1 MQFDD
6 QGNSLEIGA
15 WLVCGA
21 SAVFAVYLLIAG
33 GVGVDVQSLGVP
45 LLLIGFLIAAYIV
58 YGRRRPEPV
67 IRNICG
73 VLAVVMLSAAT
84 AGIISLAGLRMGAPL
99 VDANLA
105 AFDASLLFDTRSI
118 VVAIANATTFAG
130 LLGLA
135 YVSSFPILFGAVV
148 YLGWTRHIRPLWQ
161 LAFVF
166 AFTAVGCA
174 TLSVFFP
181 AVGAFAQFAYPADVL
196 DGLPSGAGVYH
207 LPKFEYYRHAVAPII
222 SMSSVQGVVTFPSFH
237 CCLALMTAFAYVE
250 HRWLLL
256 ISLLWNALVIVSTI
270 PIGGHYMVD
279 LPAGAAIWVTA
290 YLLARAL
297 WPSRAETALSPQ
309 RSEIASG
316 LK

>member
-1 MQFDD
+1 
-6 QGNSLEIGA
+6 
-15 WLVCGA
+15 
-21 SAVFAVYLLIAG
+21 
-33 GVGVDVQSLGVP
+33 
-45 LLLIGFLIAAYIV
+45 
-58 YGRRRPEPV
+58 
-67 IRNICG
+67 
-73 VLAVVMLSAAT
+73 
-84 AGIISLAGLRMGAPL
+84 MGSPL

-105 AFDASLLFDTRSI
+105 AFDASLLLDTRSI
-118 VVAIANATTFAG
+118 VVAIANATPVAG

-135 YVSSFPILFGAVV
+135 YVSSFPILFASVV
-148 YLGWTRHIRPLWQ
+148 FLGWTRHMRSLWQ

-181 AVGAFAQFAYPADVL
+181 AVGAFAHFAYPAEVL
-196 DGLPSGAGVYH
+196 NGLPSGAGVYH

-222 SMSSVQGVVTFPSFH
+222 SMSSLQGVVTFPSFH

-297 WPSRAETALSPQ
+297 WPSRAETTLSLE
-309 RSEIASG
+309 RSKIASG
-316 LK
+316 LR